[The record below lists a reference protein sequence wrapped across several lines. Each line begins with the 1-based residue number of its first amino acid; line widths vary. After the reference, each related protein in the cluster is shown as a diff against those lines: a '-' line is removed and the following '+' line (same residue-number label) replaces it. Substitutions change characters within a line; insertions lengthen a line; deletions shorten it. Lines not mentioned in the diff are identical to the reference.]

1 MMKRIMSKEPVVIP
15 DGHGGILDTIYV
27 EVPAMQN
34 EKTGEVFLG
43 DDALGMLDHVK
54 AIRMGGYSIDM
65 TIRPQK
71 ATNSRE
77 QQIGVVR
84 ELAYA

>member
-1 MMKRIMSKEPVVIP
+1 MMKRIISKEPVVIP
-15 DGHGGILDTIYV
+15 DGHGGILETVYV

-34 EKTGEVFLG
+34 EETGEVFLG

-54 AIRMGGYSIDM
+54 VIRMGGYSVGM
-65 TIRPQK
+65 TIRPLSLNK
-71 ATNSRE
+71 DERHVSSPC
-77 QQIGVVR
+77 

>member
-1 MMKRIMSKEPVVIP
+1 MKRIISKEPVVIP
-15 DGHGGILDTIYV
+15 DGHGGVLETVYV

-34 EKTGEVFLG
+34 EATGEVFLG

-54 AIRMGGYSIDM
+54 AIRMGGYSINM
-65 TIRPQK
+65 TIMPYSPGHEDRNESP
-71 ATNSRE
+71 
-77 QQIGVVR
+77 VC

>member
-1 MMKRIMSKEPVVIP
+1 MKRIMTKEPVVIP

-34 EKTGEVFLG
+34 ETTGEVFLG

-54 AIRMGGYSIDM
+54 AIHMGGYSIDM
-65 TIRPQK
+65 TIRPQTPNNDNRHVS
-71 ATNSRE
+71 A
-77 QQIGVVR
+77 VR